1 MENNN
6 FVKYKD
12 LLTIK
17 KYNEVTDEEEF
28 TLLPLENDFV
38 IGRYQE
44 SINMLEY
51 GDKEWAYYYKKEMAL
66 YNQVNID
73 RVFKDK

>member
-28 TLLPLENDFV
+28 RLLPLENDFV